1 MMGDDFALVSFY
13 TSLQKRRRVTSVFRK
28 HCSFYE
34 RKENT
39 HEYCTRP
46 WCLGRRLLLE
56 RRHRAPAG
64 RRLHRHRTP
73 VSADVARLRQ
83 VLARQNG
90 PTIVVGHSY
99 GGQIMTPLGTD
110 APNVVGLVYSA
121 ATRGAIALATAW
133 LLEGSS
139 TRLV

>member
-64 RRLHRHRTP
+64 RRLHRHPTP
-73 VSADVARLRQ
+73 VSDDPPFRHRPPTPPATDPPDPPRHLR
-83 VLARQNG
+83 
-90 PTIVVGHSY
+90 
-99 GGQIMTPLGTD
+99 
-110 APNVVGLVYSA
+110 
-121 ATRGAIALATAW
+121 
-133 LLEGSS
+133 
-139 TRLV
+139 